1 MKHLKYYA
9 HNSDFCLSLGNRIDK
24 SSHVSIRLRG
34 RNKNAKTANIRDITE
49 QQIAVNSNASV
60 NASRIIEIFVTNP
73 DAMHGQRQLP
83 AFSFDSASLACPR
96 VDSLKTIMNAL
107 SFGLTLS
114 LEPEHWL
121 ADCK

>member
-1 MKHLKYYA
+1 MLTT
-9 HNSDFCLSLGNRIDK
+9 RIFVYHSAIELIEVPMSAFVCAGEIK
-24 SSHVSIRLRG
+24 MPKLP
-34 RNKNAKTANIRDITE
+34 IRDVTE

-73 DAMHGQRQLP
+73 DAMHGQRQFP

-114 LEPEHWL
+114 LAPEHWL

>member
-1 MKHLKYYA
+1 
-9 HNSDFCLSLGNRIDK
+9 
-24 SSHVSIRLRG
+24 LRG

-73 DAMHGQRQLP
+73 DAMHGQRQLL

-96 VDSLKTIMNAL
+96 VDSLNHNERVEL
-107 SFGLTLS
+107 GLTLS
-114 LEPEHWL
+114 LAPEHWL
-121 ADCK
+121 ADSK